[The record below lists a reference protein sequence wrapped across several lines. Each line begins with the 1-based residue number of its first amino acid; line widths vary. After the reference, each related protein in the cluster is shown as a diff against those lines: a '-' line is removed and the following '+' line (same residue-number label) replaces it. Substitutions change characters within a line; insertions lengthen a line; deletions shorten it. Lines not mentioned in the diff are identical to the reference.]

1 MKLTSSEFL
10 DSKRIPIKYTCD
22 GINISPP
29 LMISDVPIPTKSLV
43 LIVDDPDAVKATG
56 KVWDHWVVFNIPPE
70 TVNIKEG
77 ENPKGII
84 GKDSRGLNDYSGPC
98 PPDGEHRYFFK
109 VFALDKML
117 DLKHGSSKTQVEI
130 AMKGHIIEEAVL
142 MGTYK
147 RI

>member
-10 DSKRIPIKYTCD
+10 DGKRIPIKYTCD

-29 LMISDVPIPTKSLV
+29 LMISDVPISTKSLV
-43 LIVDDPDAVKATG
+43 LIMDDPDAIKATG

-77 ENPKGII
+77 ENPKGIT
-84 GKDSRGLNDYSGPC
+84 GKDSRELNDYSGPC

-117 DLKHGSSKTQVEI
+117 DLKHGSSKNQVEI
-130 AMKGHIIEEAVL
+130 AMKGHILADAVL